1 MFNAKTISGT
11 SLFNKVGQ
19 FLKVIVVNYFN
30 MFNVVMLNF
39 TSFKVKEEKLGNFGK
54 QIDSFFYFLLLLLFT
69 EKQIL

>member
-39 TSFKVKEEKLGNFGK
+39 TSFKVKEEKLGIIINNWRLLR
-54 QIDSFFYFLLLLLFT
+54 IDFQFKKIKDYRS
-69 EKQIL
+69 